1 MQYSLPNWYRVP
13 SNFLSIDN
21 TYKVQYRLHLKPKEN
36 NKEDMDFFKQIKGL
50 IIPLIL
56 LPAITSCVVDSDSD
70 YNMELLPLG
79 TIAPD
84 FEIHPG
90 GGSEGFLLSSL
101 QGKYVVL
108 EFWASW
114 CPDCQE
120 ATPGMVNLYET
131 YHSEEIIFVGFS
143 LDTDQA
149 QWLTYIEENSMDWIQ
164 CSEFLP
170 WKESTVA
177 SAYGVSWI
185 PTLYLIDKDG
195 RILYAT
201 DSIDEMAEKLKEIS

>member
-1 MQYSLPNWYRVP
+1 
-13 SNFLSIDN
+13 
-21 TYKVQYRLHLKPKEN
+21 
-36 NKEDMDFFKQIKGL
+36 MDFLKQIKGL

-56 LPAITSCVVDSDSD
+56 LSAITSCVVDSDSD
-70 YNMELLPLG
+70 YKMELLPLG

-84 FEIHPG
+84 FEIYPSG
-90 GGSEGFLLSSL
+90 GLEGFLLSSL
-101 QGKYVVL
+101 KGKYVVL

-120 ATPGMVNLYET
+120 ATPSMVNLYET

-149 QWLTYIEENSMDWIQ
+149 QWLAYIEENSMDWIQ

-177 SAYGVSWI
+177 SAYQVSWI

-195 RILYAT
+195 RILFAT
-201 DSIDEMAEKLKEIS
+201 GSIDEMGEKLKEIS